1 MLKQKKFITPQVL
14 TASAYVDVTDWNA
27 ATSFTS
33 EAIEFPST
41 VEWSLDIEGYAGVT
55 PGLPTVTILHSNS
68 LAGEYH
74 PLSTLATNVDITV
87 SKDRMIYSDHF
98 SSRYMKIQYVTG
110 GSTGTFSMILSK

>member
-27 ATSFTS
+27 ATSFTT
-33 EAIEFPST
+33 EAIQFPST
-41 VEWSLDIEGYAGVT
+41 VEWSLDIEGFAGLT

-68 LAGEYH
+68 ATGEFN
-74 PLSTLATNVDITV
+74 PLSTAATNIDITV
-87 SKDRMIYSDHF
+87 SKDRMIYSDNF
-98 SSRYMKIQYVTG
+98 SARYMKIQYVSG